1 MKDLHSYRKLVGID
15 IETFGEGTKGGLSP
29 YSGDIAL
36 VQLAHDD
43 GRVEILRL
51 DQESYWY
58 IKQILEDEEI
68 LKIGHNFKF
77 DMKFFIK
84 NKIYPREIFDTMIAS
99 GILYAGA
106 DVDEVSEFF
115 EAVKEDM
122 ESEVERLFE
131 IEAKKRTKST
141 RFSHSLQSVLKRE
154 LNVLLDKELQT
165 SDWSKPLTALQKEYA
180 VKDVIYLIPLAK
192 VLWDKILNEDLREVF
207 LLESDLNIVLTYM
220 ELVGVKIDSNKWSE
234 RLKKEAEKLKTL
246 EEELQKEIY
255 HRFVKKDNLS
265 SPLFEDE
272 GYKQIN
278 LNSPVKLAKILGLKN
293 VSKQTLEKASS
304 DPTIQKLIEY
314 KKLAKEVST
323 YSDEYLKKLN
333 KWSRLTSEYYAVMT
347 ATGRISSRNPNLQN
361 VPQWFKQMIIAEEG
375 YVPVFIDYSQVELRI
390 LAYLS
395 GDKSFI
401 QSANSQDLHSENA
414 RKIFKIPD
422 DQPVPKDLRKK
433 AKTVSFAIPYGTSA
447 NGLYNRGFFDTLEEA
462 KEAIQSFFES
472 FPDVK
477 RFLEENA
484 NSAVQRGYTR
494 DAIGRIRRYQVPE
507 LDFDINKYLDLYRAF
522 MDMAASMDLNKEI
535 FDMSY
540 EEFKKTK
547 LFEVFRIDKEM
558 FEKFAKMNS
567 YFSRISS
574 IKREGQNH
582 PIQATSASIT
592 KTALVRLFDY
602 LVRTGYG
609 YITLSIHDS
618 IFFEIRKDKIFEA
631 IKNIVRIMEE
641 SGKEIIGGNTPVD
654 VEVGT
659 KMEFVCKKCGTNYLD
674 NQFYIDLEKE
684 IIIDRTLDSSNNL
697 CEECLKTIT

>member
-1 MKDLHSYRKLVGID
+1 MKDFYSHKKLVGID
-15 IETFGEGTKGGLSP
+15 IETFGEGSKGGLSP

-36 VQLAHDD
+36 IQLAHDD

-84 NKIYPREIFDTMIAS
+84 NRIYPREIFDTMVAS
-99 GILYAGA
+99 GILYAGI
-106 DVDEVSEFF
+106 DIDEVSEFF

-122 ESEVERLFE
+122 ESEVEQLFE
-131 IEAKKRTKST
+131 LEARKRTKST
-141 RFSHSLQSVLKRE
+141 KFSHSLQAVLKRE
-154 LNVLLDKELQT
+154 LDVLLDKELQT
-165 SDWSKPLTALQKEYA
+165 SDWSRPLTTLQKEYA

-192 VLWDKILNEDLREVF
+192 VLWDKILKEDLREVF

-220 ELVGVKIDSNKWSE
+220 EIVGVKIDAHKW
-234 RLKKEAEKLKTL
+234 AEKLRKEEEKLRIL

-255 HRFVKKDNLS
+255 YRFVKKDNLS
-265 SPLFEDE
+265 TSLFDDVE
-272 GYKQIN
+272 YKQIN
-278 LNSPVKLAKILGLKN
+278 LKSPVKLAKILGLKN

-333 KWSRLTSEYYAVMT
+333 RWNRLTSEYYAVMT

-395 GDKSFI
+395 GDTSFI

-414 RKIFKIPD
+414 RKIFKIPE

-447 NGLYNRGFFDTLEEA
+447 MGLYNRGFFDTLEEA

-477 RFLEENA
+477 RFLEESA

-494 DAIGRIRRYQVPE
+494 DAIGRIRRYQVPN

-522 MDMAASMDLNKEI
+522 MDTALSMNINKEI
-535 FDMSY
+535 FDMGY
-540 EEFKKTK
+540 ENFKNTK
-547 LFEVFRIDKEM
+547 LFEIFRIDKET
-558 FEKFAKMNS
+558 FEKLAKMNS
-567 YFSRISS
+567 YFSKIAS
-574 IKREGQNH
+574 IRREGQNH

-602 LVRTGYG
+602 LVKTGYG

-618 IFFEIRKDKIFEA
+618 IFFEIRRDKIFEA
-631 IKNIVRIMEE
+631 IRNIVKIMEE
-641 SGKEIIGGNTPVD
+641 SGREIIGGNTPVD

-659 KMEFVCKKCGTNYLD
+659 KMEFVCKKCGSTYLD
-674 NQFYIDLEKE
+674 NQFYFDLDKE
-684 IIIDRTLDSSNNL
+684 IIIDRTLDDSHNL
-697 CEECLKTIT
+697 CEECLKAIT